1 VQERRRRRRERGGGR
16 GGEEVRNKKS
26 SRASFLYIVKA
37 TAGAPI
43 LWCTGGIFF
52 LNFFY
57 RNLKPEK
64 TSISFLILRN
74 KKNR

>member
-16 GGEEVRNKKS
+16 GGEKVRNKKS

-52 LNFFY
+52 
-57 RNLKPEK
+57 
-64 TSISFLILRN
+64 
-74 KKNR
+74 